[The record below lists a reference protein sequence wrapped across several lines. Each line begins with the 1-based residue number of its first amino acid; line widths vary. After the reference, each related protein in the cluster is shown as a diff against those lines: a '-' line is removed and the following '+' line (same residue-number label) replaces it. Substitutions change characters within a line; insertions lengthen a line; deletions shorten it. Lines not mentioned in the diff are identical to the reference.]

1 MISDGGGGLKVKPL
15 TSTSLGHRQ
24 NPISEQHQNQSEV
37 TDTSS
42 NGTTM
47 SGGPLE
53 IAGLLLGG
61 LPLLIL
67 ALDTRTALRR
77 WRRPELRALA
87 RGLRT
92 EQARLQN
99 VLEKLLRGIVPDAL
113 IAPMVADPFGCAL
126 WAAPAVV
133 DKVRR
138 RLGGRDYEL
147 FGECVRGVGEVVGEL
162 RGLLGEGGMGVGR
175 VRWVVRRGE
184 CLELMERLREGV
196 GGLEGLVV
204 GNMELERGR
213 RCLRR
218 RASRFL
224 GGEGV
229 GWLRSL
235 RGPKADAA
243 AKAAAAAPYPSRGLK
258 GTVMLHDVLRAEGI
272 QIVLSSSAEATGW
285 GSSLA
290 LWKVMALTAV
300 ISTRCRVS
308 GRRAARRFTLPP
320 PGEDDLVATSG
331 STGNS
336 TLMAVG
342 VLLIEIALGRSVD
355 REGAWCR
362 GLLTAGAAD
371 ADEGRRGSLVER
383 VNTLSSSGYYGVVR
397 RCVGQGMARDES
409 GEQSTKDVVVE
420 IIVS

>member
-1 MISDGGGGLKVKPL
+1 
-15 TSTSLGHRQ
+15 
-24 NPISEQHQNQSEV
+24 
-37 TDTSS
+37 
-42 NGTTM
+42 M

-61 LPLLIL
+61 LPLLLL
-67 ALDTRTALRR
+67 ALDTRAALRR

-87 RGLRT
+87 RALRT

-99 VLEKLLRGIVPDAL
+99 VLEKLLRDIVPDAL
-113 IAPMVADPFGCAL
+113 VAPMVADPFACAL
-126 WAAPAVV
+126 WGAPAVAE
-133 DKVRR
+133 KVRR

-147 FGECVRGVGEVVGEL
+147 FGECVEGVGEVVREL
-162 RGLLGEGGMGVGR
+162 RGLLGGFGGEGVEVRVVGRVSPVER

-196 GGLEGLVV
+196 AGLEGLVV

-218 RASRFL
+218 RASRFW
-224 GGEGV
+224 GGVEM
-229 GWLRSL
+229 GWLRSW
-235 RGPKADAA
+235 RGEKANPSATA
-243 AKAAAAAPYPSRGLK
+243 VLLSPSRRPK
-258 GTVMLHDVLRAEGI
+258 GTVMLHDVLRAQGI

-285 GSSLA
+285 GRSLA

-300 ISTRCRVS
+300 VSMRCRAS
-308 GRRAARRFTLPP
+308 GRRAARRFILPP
-320 PGEDDLVATSG
+320 PVEDDLVAGSG
-331 STGNS
+331 STVTS

-342 VLLIEIALGRSVD
+342 VLLIEVALGESVD
-355 REGAWCR
+355 RVGGRCR
-362 GLLTAGAAD
+362 GLLMSAAAD

-397 RCVGQGMARDES
+397 RCVGQGMAREES
-409 GEQSTKDVVVE
+409 GGQSAKDVLVE
-420 IIVS
+420 ITVS

>member
-1 MISDGGGGLKVKPL
+1 
-15 TSTSLGHRQ
+15 
-24 NPISEQHQNQSEV
+24 
-37 TDTSS
+37 
-42 NGTTM
+42 M

-67 ALDTRTALRR
+67 ALDTRAALRR

-87 RGLRT
+87 RALRT

-99 VLEKLLRGIVPDAL
+99 VLEKLLRDIVPDAL
-113 IAPMVADPFGCAL
+113 VAPMVADPFACAL
-126 WAAPAVV
+126 WAAPGVV
-133 DKVRR
+133 EKVRR

-147 FGECVRGVGEVVGEL
+147 FGECVQGVGEVVGEL
-162 RGLLGEGGMGVGR
+162 RGLLGGFGEGVEVRGGSEVGRVSPVER

-218 RASRFL
+218 RASRFF
-224 GGEGV
+224 GGDGV
-229 GWLRSL
+229 GWLKSL
-235 RGPKADAA
+235 RGEKADAA
-243 AKAAAAAPYPSRGLK
+243 APAAAAAVHYPLRCPK

-272 QIVLSSSAEATGW
+272 QIVLSSSAETTGW

-290 LWKVMALTAV
+290 LWKAMTLTAV
-300 ISTRCRVS
+300 ISTRCRAS
-308 GRRAARRFTLPP
+308 RRRAARRFTLPP
-320 PGEDDLVATSG
+320 PGEDDVVAVSG
-331 STGNS
+331 STVNS

-342 VLLIEIALGRSVD
+342 VLLIEVALGRSVD
-355 REGAWCR
+355 REAGWCHE
-362 GLLTAGAAD
+362 LLTAGAAD
-371 ADEGRRGSLVER
+371 AEEGRRGSLVER
-383 VNTLSSSGYYGVVR
+383 VNTLSSSGYYSVVR
-397 RCVGQGMARDES
+397 RCVGQGMAREES
-409 GEQSTKDVVVE
+409 GGQSAKDVLVE